1 MKIVNV
7 LLYIIV
13 QLYTTFLLLKCYG
26 NLKNDNIRIKGNLK
40 LIIIVIFVS
49 LLIFINNNYN
59 FTSLRLLVSLFIEF
73 ILFYTYF
80 KDSIKETIYR
90 TIIILLFTATIELII
105 ALIIPTSIS
114 NYILNDFIISK
125 LILSIIVFKISD
137 LLTNIEKIKIYI
149 NKLYNLISKKI
160 FLKVILLIVILII
173 DFSLYLRINK
183 FTYSFITIT
192 TNLIYICITLCE
204 IIKNNINIEKLNA
217 KNKELISAYETYR
230 ESFDKYRELKH
241 NLKNDLLSL
250 KSCIKKDKQIILNE
264 LIKKYNENTSWINDI
279 TKVPEG
285 IQGIIY
291 LKKVEAEKK
300 KIELIVNN
308 KSKLRIR
315 EKDYIDICDSI
326 GILIDNAIEAAET
339 SKTKNILIDIFDK
352 DNTLNIKVINC
363 FNNALNADDIGKK
376 NYSTKKRKSGIGLYY
391 LKKLNNKNIK
401 IKNSIINNLFFVT
414 ITYYAKNNEE

>member
-1 MKIVNV
+1 MKIVNI

-114 NYILNDFIISK
+114 NYILNDFIIGK

-326 GILIDNAIEAAET
+326 GILLDNAIEAAET

>member
-1 MKIVNV
+1 MKIVNI

-114 NYILNDFIISK
+114 NYILNDFIIGK

-137 LLTNIEKIKIYI
+137 LLTNIEKIKNYI

-363 FNNALNADDIGKK
+363 FNNAINADDIGKK

>member
-1 MKIVNV
+1 MKIVNI

-114 NYILNDFIISK
+114 NYILNDFIIGK

-192 TNLIYICITLCE
+192 TNLIYIYITLCE

-230 ESFDKYRELKH
+230 ESYDKYRELKH

-326 GILIDNAIEAAET
+326 GILLDNAIEAAET

>member
-114 NYILNDFIISK
+114 NYILNDFIIGK

>member
-114 NYILNDFIISK
+114 NYILNDFIIGK

-137 LLTNIEKIKIYI
+137 LLTNIEKIKKYI
-149 NKLYNLISKKI
+149 NKLNNLISKKI

-401 IKNSIINNLFFVT
+401 IKNNIINNLFFVT

>member
-1 MKIVNV
+1 MKMVNI

-114 NYILNDFIISK
+114 NYILNDFIIGK

-241 NLKNDLLSL
+241 NLKNDLLSI

-401 IKNSIINNLFFVT
+401 IKNSIINNLFLVT

>member
-1 MKIVNV
+1 MKIVNI

-13 QLYTTFLLLKCYG
+13 QIYTTFLLLKCYG

-114 NYILNDFIISK
+114 NYILNDFIIGK

-326 GILIDNAIEAAET
+326 GILLDNAIEAAET

>member
-114 NYILNDFIISK
+114 NYILNDFIIGK

-326 GILIDNAIEAAET
+326 GILLDNAIEAAET

>member
-26 NLKNDNIRIKGNLK
+26 NLMNDNIRIKGNLK

-114 NYILNDFIISK
+114 NYILNDFIIGK